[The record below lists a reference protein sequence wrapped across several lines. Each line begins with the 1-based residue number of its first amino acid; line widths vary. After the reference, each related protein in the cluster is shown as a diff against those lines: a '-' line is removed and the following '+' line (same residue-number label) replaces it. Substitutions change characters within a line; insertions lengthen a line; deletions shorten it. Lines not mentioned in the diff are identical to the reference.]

1 MRIAC
6 YVGDEVTAAGFR
18 LAGFATIVPEPA
30 REREALAAARSG
42 APLVLLCAA
51 VASRI
56 DATVLASALAALDPP
71 IAILPDLRGEA
82 SVPDPGPRIARAL
95 GLEG

>member
-1 MRIAC
+1 MAVPC

-18 LAGFATIVPEPA
+18 LAGIDVLVP
-30 REREALAAARSG
+30 RDGHEREALAQARLR

-51 VASRI
+51 VAARI
-56 DATVLASALAALDPP
+56 DAAVLAAALAALHPP
-71 IAILPDLRGEA
+71 VAILPDVHGEA

-95 GLEG
+95 GLDA